1 MFWVSGYLA
10 CVSHAFLRM
19 ACHSFA
25 VKLPIALLALLLT
38 VTACSGNANLEF
50 EAPVTPPDVAP
61 PFDEQLAAEELND
74 ENAANTDQHSDDE
87 LAEFEPGLGTD
98 EAALRSAFFT
108 GSEDLC
114 AAVFAQLGGSATLA
128 QRRITISWCRDIAK
142 SLPVPLT
149 AADESVAHAAGWN
162 DTRAAIFKN
171 QDQLCSK
178 TRCVTVS
185 NFPYPF

>member
-1 MFWVSGYLA
+1 MP
-10 CVSHAFLRM
+10 CQ
-19 ACHSFA
+19 SFA
-25 VKLPIALLALLLT
+25 VKLPIVMLALLLAI
-38 VTACSGNANLEF
+38 TACSSETSVKF
-50 EAPVTPPDVAP
+50 EPPVTPPDVAP
-61 PFDEQLAAEELND
+61 PFDEQLAEQELTD

-114 AAVFAQLGGSATLA
+114 AAVFAQLGGSATIA
-128 QRRITISWCRDIAK
+128 QRRITISWCREIA
-142 SLPVPLT
+142 SQLPVPLT

-162 DTRAAIFKN
+162 DTRAAIFKS
-171 QDQLCSK
+171 QSQLCSK
-178 TRCVTVS
+178 TRCVTAS